1 MNSTTPTVYVVD
13 DDASMQS
20 SLTRLLE
27 AAGYEVHVHSSPD
40 EFLLARPWK
49 IPGCVLLDVCMPGS
63 SGLDLQNKLGADT
76 LPIIFLTAYGD
87 IPMSVH
93 AMKAGAVDFLT
104 KPVQHESLLAAI
116 QTALA
121 REAHERRSR
130 EQSGLWRSLYED
142 LSLRERAVF
151 AHLVAGQPN
160 KSIAAQLDISERTV
174 KAHRAQVL
182 EKMRVTSVAE
192 LVRIAE
198 RLAISTSLP

>member
-40 EFLLARPWK
+40 AFLLDRPWK

-63 SGLDLQNKLGADT
+63 SGLDLQKSLGMDT
-76 LPIIFLTAYGD
+76 LPIVFLTAYGD
-87 IPMSVH
+87 IPMSVN

-121 REAHERRSR
+121 RDAQQRRSR
-130 EQSGLWRSLYED
+130 EQAATWRSLYED
-142 LSLRERAVF
+142 LSLRERTMF
-151 AHLVAGQPN
+151 THLVAGQAN

-174 KAHRAQVL
+174 KAHRRRSWRRCAS
-182 EKMRVTSVAE
+182 R
-192 LVRIAE
+192 R
-198 RLAISTSLP
+198 